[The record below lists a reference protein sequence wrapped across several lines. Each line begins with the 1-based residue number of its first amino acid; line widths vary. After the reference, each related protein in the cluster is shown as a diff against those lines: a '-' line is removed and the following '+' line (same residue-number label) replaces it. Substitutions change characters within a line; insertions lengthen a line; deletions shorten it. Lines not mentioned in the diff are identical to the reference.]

1 MFKQGSWTIKQFLL
15 AGSIAIFML
24 VIVNVLVTQYVF
36 SSKAALLELE
46 SKVVESSNTLLM
58 IRRNEKDFISRIQP
72 KYITQLQSLKVSLEQ
87 QLTSINHLLAESGLN
102 ISFNS
107 QQAQREL
114 DQYISSFTLLTNE
127 IYRLHGGNHQMGLL
141 QVFDRDAIQLQQRVN
156 ELDDPTLFSLI
167 INNKS
172 TTFEFFDSFE
182 PRLLVEISKQFA
194 DIESHIESRSSL
206 SSELQQPF
214 SDFKHA
220 FYQLQQSMQRRGYS
234 ESQGYHGAFR
244 QNVHN
249 IEKSLNLLFK
259 TIPSQVDHS
268 ISALVNTQ
276 LITEFLLV
284 LCIAAILCYLYLAI
298 TRMESGLISAKQK
311 EQRANRA
318 KSAFLANMS
327 HEIRTP
333 LNGIIGMT
341 EILNDSK
348 LTAIQ
353 KDYLSTINSSSQTL
367 LMLINDILD
376 LSKIESGHLEICP
389 HTCGV
394 KEIIYDTAALIAPKA
409 QQKNINIEIS
419 LDESIPNYIRADE
432 QKLRQVLMN
441 LASNAVKF
449 TAKGY
454 VYFKV
459 ENQGQTA
466 DSIKLLFLV
475 KDTGVG
481 IDESK
486 HQQIFEEFKQ
496 EETSTSVNYGG
507 TGLGLSISSKMVNM
521 MGGEIAIKSS
531 KGEGSEFSFLLNF
544 ELQNDEVLTPKL
556 RNTHVIYCTTNPN
569 SLLLQNLKGLHYPFA
584 LIDNIANIGDLLKQS
599 SVIILHAEE
608 LADRQGLHDV
618 SRSYP
623 NIAILLARGNH
634 HYKEDFGDL
643 VAGYITLP
651 LLGSRLDSLL
661 QSVALQSKQQVEQL
675 DIYDAENKP
684 TAGFNAKIN
693 SGLKNLTAPEPK
705 ASAYTKQDMSAEK
718 QPATLAKMV
727 LVVEDNKVNQQVVS
741 INLAKLNLPY
751 LIANDGQEALE
762 QFKQHRGQFSVILM
776 DCMMPVMDGFE
787 ATKAIRNLEKQLAT
801 QPVPIIALTASILDD
816 DIQKCFDSG
825 MDDYLPKP
833 FKREVLVDKLAKLH

>member
-15 AGSIAIFML
+15 AGSIAIFTL

-72 KYITQLQSLKVSLEQ
+72 KYITQLQSLKLSLEQ

-127 IYRLHGGNHQMGLL
+127 IYRLHGGNHQVGLL
-141 QVFDRDAIQLQQRVN
+141 QVFDRNASLLQLRAN

-167 INNKS
+167 INNQS
-172 TTFEFFDSFE
+172 TTFDFFDSFE
-182 PRLLVEISKQFA
+182 PRLLEEISKQFS
-194 DIESHIESRSSL
+194 DIESHIESRSGL

-259 TIPSQVDHS
+259 TIPAQVDHS

-276 LITEFLLV
+276 LITEILLV

-298 TRMESGLISAKQK
+298 TRMESGLISAKQQ

-376 LSKIESGHLEICP
+376 LSKIESGHLEICS

-409 QQKNINIEIS
+409 QQKNIHIEIS

-454 VYFKV
+454 VAFRV

-466 DSIKLLFLV
+466 DSIKLLFSV

-481 IDESK
+481 IDEGK

-496 EETSTSVNYGG
+496 EETNTSVNYGG

-531 KGEGSEFSFLLNF
+531 KGEGSEFYFLLNF
-544 ELQNDEVLTPKL
+544 ELQNDEVVTPKL
-556 RNTHVIYCTTNPN
+556 RNTHVVYCTTNPS
-569 SLLLQNLKGLHYPFA
+569 SLLIQNLKGLHYPFV
-584 LIDNIANIGDLLKQS
+584 LTGNIANIGGLLKQS
-599 SVIILHAEE
+599 SVII
-608 LADRQGLHDV
+608 LHDV

-623 NIAILLARGNH
+623 NIAILLARANH
-634 HYKEDFGDL
+634 HYKEDFGDT

-661 QSVALQSKQQVEQL
+661 QSVALQSKQQVERL
-675 DIYDAENKP
+675 DRTDADNEPAPESNVI
-684 TAGFNAKIN
+684 IN
-693 SGLKNLTAPEPK
+693 SGSNNLTAPELK
-705 ASAYTKQDMSAEK
+705 DYAYSKGDTSAEK
-718 QPATLAKMV
+718 QPTALAKMV

-751 LIANDGQEALE
+751 LIANDGKEALE
-762 QFKQHRGQFSVILM
+762 QFKKHRGQFSVILM

-833 FKREVLVDKLAKLH
+833 FKREVLLDKLAKVH